1 MPLLASESFPL
12 GAKDMLYPACAYGVM
27 HYVSGTCPVKEED
40 VIRLERNDARITR
53 SMCNITPQDMISAE
67 ELTIRQK
74 LKSMR
79 EFLQDRRLQRFGHLK
94 RMEESAQSSTCRT
107 CKVAVVWNEVKHG
120 MR

>member
-53 SMCNITPQDMISAE
+53 SMCNITP
-67 ELTIRQK
+67 
-74 LKSMR
+74 
-79 EFLQDRRLQRFGHLK
+79 
-94 RMEESAQSSTCRT
+94 
-107 CKVAVVWNEVKHG
+107 
-120 MR
+120 